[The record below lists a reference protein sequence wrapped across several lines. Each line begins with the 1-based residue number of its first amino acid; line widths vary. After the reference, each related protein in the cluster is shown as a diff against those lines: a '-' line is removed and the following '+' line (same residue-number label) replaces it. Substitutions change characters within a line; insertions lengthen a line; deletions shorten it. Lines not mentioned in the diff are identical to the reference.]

1 MSNNRNGNS
10 RTQEIIDV
18 IISAIKKGAMA
29 PGEKLPSQQEMSR
42 LFGVSRTVIRDALK
56 TLEGRQILQTT
67 KGSGTYVNPFLSA
80 NLELDRAWAPGTT
93 IQATTGDILNLSRLI
108 WIEALRLIV
117 RSCPLGDI
125 KNLEQ
130 MTNTFY
136 QQFTVRT
143 PMHERY
149 IHETT
154 FGLTVVKMSGNKFYQ
169 QIMHELFKVNSDID
183 HKIVADYNCYREI
196 LEIDRMMV
204 EALSDRDAARACFL
218 GRERDLLIDKI
229 IAKEPCLL
237 SKPCRINLSLSR

>member
-143 PMHERY
+143 PMHE
-149 IHETT
+149 
-154 FGLTVVKMSGNKFYQ
+154 
-169 QIMHELFKVNSDID
+169 LFKVNSDID